1 MTEEVFRTD
10 SYASQCEAVVTAVDE
25 NGIQLDRTVF
35 YPMSGGQPGDT
46 GVLRNAAGAEVR
58 ITDTRKGD
66 VPGQILHIPESQMP
80 ALKSGD
86 KVTAVIDWDR
96 RYRLMRTHT
105 AMHILCGVMWR
116 DYGAQVT
123 GGNME
128 PCTGR
133 LDFELESMSADFAE
147 KVGSLLNKEVEAA
160 RAIKVKILPR
170 EEALQIPDLIRTKIN
185 LLPEGIREV
194 RTLEIVGLDLQADG
208 GTHVANTQEVGPIR
222 IVEHKSKGKINKRI
236 RIAIDEESG
245 ALGAQRKER
254 V

>member
-35 YPMSGGQPGDT
+35 YPMGGGQPGDT

-96 RYRLMRTHT
+96 RYRLMRMHT
-105 AMHILCGVMWR
+105 CLHLLCTVVAG
-116 DYGAQVT
+116 GVT
-123 GGNME
+123 GGSVRDGS
-128 PCTGR
+128 GR
-133 LDFELESMSADFAE
+133 LDFD
-147 KVGSLLNKEVEAA
+147 
-160 RAIKVKILPR
+160 
-170 EEALQIPDLIRTKIN
+170 
-185 LLPEGIREV
+185 LPEPTLDKEHITSELNRLISENRSVRSRWITDEEMASKPELV
-194 RTLEIVGLDLQADG
+194 RTMSVKPPSGQGRVRLVEIEGLDLQPCG
-208 GTHVANTQEVGPIR
+208 GTHLASIGEIGKVR
-222 IVEHKSKGKINKRI
+222 IGKIEKKGKHNR
-236 RIAIDEESG
+236 
-245 ALGAQRKER
+245 R
-254 V
+254 VNVVLED